1 MSHRVNYIDLY
12 PSINAAQGQVG
23 PFMLGM
29 DSVAFCRLVSA
40 ACFLINNV
48 YNPNSRNYTDPKN
61 ADRFIPIDTSYLTS
75 NADVP
80 LIQHAGVNPDT
91 FMYTQLE
98 ILQRYV
104 EFKNSGALVMVGEE
118 HLCVNVYLALYH
130 EHNYN
135 VMWIEREHAEN
146 GKEWGR
152 AMRNQRETPFDAV
165 ADWPTKF
172 DFNPGPLPELLVLPS
187 RRPGYYD

>member
-1 MSHRVNYIDLY
+1 MSIRVNYIDLY

-23 PFMLGM
+23 PFMLGI

-40 ACFLINNV
+40 ACFLVNNY
-48 YNPNSRNYTDPKN
+48 YNPSSCNYTAPK
-61 ADRFIPIDTSYLTS
+61 DVERFASIDTSYSIS
-75 NADVP
+75 NAGVP
-80 LIQHAGVNPDT
+80 HIHRLGVNPDT
-91 FMYTQLE
+91 FIYTQMEL
-98 ILQRYV
+98 LQRYV

-118 HLCVNVYLALYH
+118 HLHINVYLALYH

-146 GKEWGR
+146 GKTWGR
-152 AMRNQRETPFDAV
+152 ACRSQKESRFDNV
-165 ADWPTKF
+165 VDWPTKF
-172 DFNPGPLPELLVLPS
+172 DFDPGPLPELLVLPS

>member
-1 MSHRVNYIDLY
+1 MSIRVNYVDLY

-23 PFMLGM
+23 PFLLGL
-29 DSVAFCRLVSA
+29 DSVAFCRLVAA
-40 ACFLINNV
+40 ACFLINNY
-48 YNPNSRNYTDPKN
+48 YNPNSCNYTAPKDV
-61 ADRFIPIDTSYLTS
+61 DRVTPLDASYLIS

-80 LIQHAGVNPDT
+80 HIQRIGVSPET
-91 FMYTQLE
+91 FMHTQMEL
-98 ILQRYV
+98 LQRYV
-104 EFKNSGALVMVGEE
+104 EFKNSGALFMVGEE
-118 HLCVNVYLALYH
+118 NLRVSVYLALYH

-135 VMWIEREHAEN
+135 VMWIERDHAEN
-146 GKEWGR
+146 GKTWGR
-152 AMRNQRETPFDAV
+152 AMLNQKESRFDAV